1 MKRRNFL
8 KTGASLG
15 LYPLAASSLPL
26 GGVSI
31 TSPFLV
37 NPCNVTDR
45 SLVLIF
51 LNGANDIVN
60 TTVALDQ
67 LSAYANH
74 RPTTYLPQNQL
85 ITLDSGLASN
95 QQIGLHPSLSD
106 FKSLYDS
113 GLLTIIQ
120 RAGYAAPNKSHFK
133 ATDNWMTGSG
143 GSTNQNTGWIGRF
156 LQDRYPGYNGNP
168 FLGEPDPLG
177 ILIGSTTNTG
187 FHTFEQ
193 HNYEIN
199 LSGQDPAG
207 FYSLISSLS
216 GAPIPNIPNTEHG
229 GKLSFLTEIENS
241 VNVYAQRISSTFNNG
256 SNSSSVTYP
265 NSNLGDQLKSIAR
278 MLAGG
283 SRTKIFMASKG
294 GWDNHSGLVD
304 GNNSITG
311 THANLLG
318 DLGASIKAFQDD
330 LAALSLDGNVMTVV
344 FSEFGRKI
352 IENGSLG
359 IDHGTLTSMFV
370 VGKGAKSGVIGDNL
384 DLDNQDNQGAANPN
398 QLQNDYRT
406 VFATLAQDWLGA
418 KDESLQNTFIAPS
431 LYSQKLDIIDT
442 SSIVP
447 ASCYYTPQPPIVC
460 ACLHVKIY
468 LEGYFDQATGEM
480 RGDLLAA
487 NLLPTNQPFNVA
499 PFSYAG
505 TETVTTFPTDTTD
518 WILVQLRD
526 SSDISTII
534 GTKAALIKKDGL
546 LMETDGTPGISFPGI
561 PDGEYHLALFH
572 RSHLAVLSSDT
583 ILTDA
588 PSSIYD
594 FSISDVQAFG
604 DNQLKQVG
612 STYCMIAGDL
622 DHDNI
627 INNQDFDKWKQNEG
641 STSVYHDADING
653 DGNID
658 AADETLWRGNRSKL
672 GNL

>member
-15 LYPLAASSLPL
+15 FYPLAASSLPL

-60 TTVALDQ
+60 TTVALNQFSD
-67 LSAYANH
+67 YANH

-106 FKSLYDS
+106 FKTLYDND
-113 GLLTIIQ
+113 LLTIIQ

-143 GSTNQNTGWIGRF
+143 GNINQNTGWIGRF

-216 GAPIPNIPNTEHG
+216 GAPIPNIPNTEQG
-229 GKLSFLTEIENS
+229 GKLNFLSEIENS

-384 DLDNQDNQGAANPN
+384 DLNNQDNQGAANPN

-418 KDESLQNTFIAPS
+418 KDESLKNTFITPS
-431 LYSQKLDIIDT
+431 LYSQKLDLIN
-442 SSIVP
+442 SNNIVP
-447 ASCYYTPQPPIVC
+447 TSCYYTPQPPIVC
-460 ACLHVKIY
+460 ACLHVKVY

-480 RGDLLAA
+480 HGDLLSA
-487 NLLPTNQPFNVA
+487 NLLPTNQPFNTP
-499 PFSYAG
+499 PFNYAG

-526 SSDISTII
+526 SNDISNII

-583 ILTDA
+583 IITDA

-641 STSVYHDADING
+641 TSSVYHDADING

>member
-60 TTVALDQ
+60 TTIALDQ

-106 FKSLYDS
+106 FKSLYDN

-156 LQDRYPGYNGNP
+156 LKDRYPGYNGNP

-265 NSNLGDQLKSIAR
+265 NSNLGNQLKSVAK

-294 GWDNHSGLVD
+294 GWDNHSDLVD
-304 GNNSITG
+304 GNNSTTG
-311 THANLLG
+311 KHASLLG

-370 VGKGAKSGVIGDNL
+370 VGKGAKGGVIGDNL
-384 DLDNQDNQGAANPN
+384 DLNNQDNQGAANPN

-406 VFATLAQDWLGA
+406 VFASLAQDWLGA
-418 KDESLQNTFIAPS
+418 KDDSLQNTFISPS
-431 LYSQKLDIIDT
+431 LYSQKLDLINP
-442 SSIVP
+442 SNIVP

-460 ACLHVKIY
+460 ACLHVKVY

-480 RGDLLAA
+480 HGDLLAA
-487 NLLPTNQPFNVA
+487 NLLPTNQPFNIA
-499 PFSYAG
+499 PFNYAG
-505 TETVTTFPTDTTD
+505 AETVTTFPTDTTD

-526 SSDISTII
+526 SNDISTII

-583 ILTDA
+583 ILTNA

-641 STSVYHDADING
+641 TNSVYHDADING

-658 AADETLWRGNRSKL
+658 ASDETLWRGNRSKL

>member
-8 KTGASLG
+8 KTSASLG
-15 LYPLAASSLPL
+15 FYPLAASSLPL

-31 TSPFLV
+31 TSPFLM

-67 LSAYANH
+67 LSNYATH

-85 ITLDSGLASN
+85 ITLDSSLAAN
-95 QQIGLHPSLSD
+95 KQIGLHPSLSD
-106 FKSLYDS
+106 FKTLYDND
-113 GLLTIIQ
+113 LLTIVQ
-120 RAGYAAPNKSHFK
+120 RAGYASPNKSHFK

-143 GSTNQNTGWIGRF
+143 GATNSNTGWIGRF
-156 LQDRYPGYNGNP
+156 LNDRYPGYNGNP

-187 FHTFEQ
+187 FHTNEQ
-193 HNYEIN
+193 HKYEIN

-229 GKLSFLTEIENS
+229 GKLGFLAQIENS
-241 VNVYAQRISSTFNNG
+241 VNVYAQRISTTFNNG

-294 GWDNHSGLVD
+294 GWDNHSNLVD
-304 GNNSITG
+304 GNNSTTG
-311 THANLLG
+311 QHASLLG
-318 DLGASIKAFQDD
+318 DLGSSVKAFQDD
-330 LAALSLDGNVMTVV
+330 LAALGLDGNVMTVV

-370 VGKGAKSGVIGDNL
+370 VGKGSKSGVIGDNL
-384 DLDNQDNQGAANPN
+384 DLNDQDNQGAANPA

-418 KDESLQNTFIAPS
+418 NDTSLNNTFISPS
-431 LYSQKLDIIDT
+431 LYSQKLDLIDNAN
-442 SSIVP
+442 IVP
-447 ASCYYTPQPPIVC
+447 ANCYYTPQPPIVC

-468 LEGYFDQATGEM
+468 LEGYFDIATGEM
-480 RGDLLAA
+480 HGDLLTA
-487 NLLPTNQPFNVA
+487 NLLPTAQPFNIA
-499 PFSYAG
+499 PFNYAG
-505 TETVTTFPTDTTD
+505 AETVITFPSDTTD
-518 WILVQLRD
+518 WVLVQLRD
-526 SSDISTII
+526 SEDISTII

-546 LMETDGTPGISFPGI
+546 LMEVDGTPGISFPGI
-561 PDGEYHLALFH
+561 PDGEYHLAIFH
-572 RSHLAVLSSDT
+572 RSHLAVLSGST
-583 ILTDA
+583 IQTDA

-594 FSISDVQAFG
+594 FSISDVQAYG
-604 DNQLKQVG
+604 NDQLKQVG
-612 STYCMIAGDL
+612 TVYCMFAGDL
-622 DHDNI
+622 DQDGI
-627 INNQDFDKWKQNEG
+627 INNQDFSKWKQSDGINN
-641 STSVYHDADING
+641 VYNDADIDG
-653 DGNID
+653 DGNVD
-658 AADETLWRGNRSKL
+658 SADETLWKGNRSKL